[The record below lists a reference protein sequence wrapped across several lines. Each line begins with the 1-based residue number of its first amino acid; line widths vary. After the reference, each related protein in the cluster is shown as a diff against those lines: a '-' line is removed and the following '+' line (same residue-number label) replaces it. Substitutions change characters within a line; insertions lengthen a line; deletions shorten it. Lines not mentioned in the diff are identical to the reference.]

1 MEDRTERLEVLLRAA
16 YELLRRQEESSYV
29 LNLLSETVYY
39 DGAECDGN
47 CLMEDIAAELDL

>member
-39 DGAECDGN
+39 DGAERDGN